1 MANILTITH
10 ARDRHAVIVQFALHH
25 FGINNRLIYTD
36 GLVER
41 HKSSFHFAEA
51 GSQKMDFDGELENLS
66 DFDTVWLRRI
76 AAPTVP
82 KEQIDPRDLANAT
95 LLSQSYLGNVL
106 HGVGNKAKWINSIAG
121 TYRAESKLAQLNAAI
136 EVGMSI
142 PETLISNDPA
152 DIRSFVESGPSIH
165 KSLVPLYWSEEGNVY
180 GATTTSISIDDLNDD
195 KIMQFAPYI
204 YQRKIAKT
212 ADLRVI
218 VMGEKFTAVRFS
230 SADNPSGVDDIRLVP
245 IGSLK
250 GCIVPIDSFLKTK
263 CIEVMA
269 KLGIVNG
276 SFDFVEG
283 EDGKLYFLEVNSGGQ
298 FLWVEQAVPETM
310 LLSKFLS
317 QLVSSERNFDIS
329 INNVTRNPE
338 FLAWEKTRKAKA
350 TSKTQEVC

>member
-1 MANILTITH
+1 
-10 ARDRHAVIVQFALHH
+10 
-25 FGINNRLIYTD
+25 
-36 GLVER
+36 
-41 HKSSFHFAEA
+41 
-51 GSQKMDFDGELENLS
+51 
-66 DFDTVWLRRI
+66 
-76 AAPTVP
+76 
-82 KEQIDPRDLANAT
+82 
-95 LLSQSYLGNVL
+95 
-106 HGVGNKAKWINSIAG
+106 
-121 TYRAESKLAQLNAAI
+121 
-136 EVGMSI
+136 MSI